1 MIADVIPTRGNLSR
15 YPKIGEHMKSKLFLV
30 LVLILCLA
38 GMALAQ
44 SDTARL
50 FGTIADPTGAMVS
63 NATVTLTDTATGR
76 ILTAT
81 TGSAG
86 EYTFNGVPIGRYH
99 IEAKQEG
106 FKTATADLTLEVS
119 QVQEL
124 NLKLVTGSASTTVDV
139 TGEVP
144 LVDTSTSS
152 AGEVIQGRQIVELPL
167 NGRNFT
173 TLALLTPG
181 VSRGQYS
188 DNASAPNNNAETW
201 RNADSGGAALS
212 VDGLRPQANNFLM
225 DGLDNNDSLV
235 NTLVIFPAIED
246 IAEFKTTT
254 STPPAEFGRTGG
266 AVVQVATKSGTNQIH
281 GAAYWFNR
289 SKLLAADVFE
299 YTSNP
304 QCTSID
310 EANCVPAPELSRNQ
324 FGASLGGPIWKNKLF
339 FFVDYQGWRQN
350 VPAGITQ
357 NKVPTALM
365 RAGNFTELLS
375 PGGTG
380 TATSTPSPSVCPSLY
395 TVSSGTYTVL
405 PQFASD
411 FGYVYSPQTC
421 LPFGWVGTATS
432 GSAGPNINIVP
443 TTSQNAVGLAYLNQ
457 FPLPNI
463 FGSNANPAV
472 NDSNF
477 NGPQQNI
484 TNQDDYDARI
494 DFVAT
499 SKDTLFARYSLGD
512 DFLENTPWLTPANN
526 AQKFLPSG
534 NGTNPQH
541 PRQVAVGY
549 TRILSSSMLNEFH
562 YGYARPYYGYQQPG
576 YGTAMAAALG
586 IPNANTSPLL
596 GGYALIGGW
605 YGNIAYVGDYGP
617 YLVSEPTQQFT
628 DAVTWTK
635 GKHTFKFGASIIHR
649 DVNWTQA
656 NEAKGYFWID
666 DGDYGGYPAKFSEH
680 GTFTGFEDSELLA
693 GFMGGYG
700 VGAFNGFY
708 NTRSWEN
715 GFFAQDDF
723 RVSPRLTLNLG
734 LRYDLFTWPKE
745 ASNHQSNF
753 NPSSGELVEAGNAP
767 GYNAS
772 LINNNYH
779 NFGPRIGFAYDVH
792 GNGKTVLR
800 GGYGLFYYFDRGGV
814 GNELSNNPDFNGTQT
829 YYACNAA
836 ASAPTG
842 VDCSGTINPNS
853 GYRITLSGAAT
864 PGSTNP
870 VGATGALP
878 PKIGISPNAVTA
890 SDNVVY
896 WPKNSPN
903 SHIQQWNFQLEQA
916 IGNKT
921 SFDIAYVGN
930 KVANLATPF
939 NANQTDIYGTEPS
952 GVGTSWFPVGGSINP
967 NGVGTIGEYAF
978 IGSGNYNGL
987 QTKLNE
993 KLNHGLLL
1001 TAAYTW
1007 SHALDNTAD
1016 PLSTAPNGIVVGNN
1030 GAPVLHYQYGSS
1042 DNDQRQLFAASAV
1055 YEIPVGRGRTFGNGM
1070 PRGLDYV
1077 IGGWQLNNIVFISTG
1092 TPMDIQGAPNS
1103 PNGRPDYH
1111 GGCKT
1116 NVNWN
1121 TWISCPAAAFTAP
1134 AGLVGDLPRNFFAG
1148 PGTKDWDTSITK
1160 TFSVT
1165 ERVKAEIRAQ
1175 VYNVTN
1181 TPQFQIP
1188 DTNYNDGTF
1197 GQLQSVR
1204 LSPTNRELE
1213 LAMRI
1218 SF

>member
-1 MIADVIPTRGNLSR
+1 
-15 YPKIGEHMKSKLFLV
+15 MKSKLFLV
-30 LVLILCLA
+30 LILILCLA
-38 GMALAQ
+38 GVALAQ
-44 SDTARL
+44 SDTARV
-50 FGTIADPTGAMVS
+50 FGTISDPTGAVVP
-63 NATVTLTDTATGR
+63 NATVTLTETATGR
-76 ILTAT
+76 TLTAT
-81 TGSAG
+81 TGPSG
-86 EYTFNGVPIGRYH
+86 EYSFNAVPIGKYH

-106 FKTATADLTLEVS
+106 FKTATADFALDIS

-124 NLKLVTGSASTTVDV
+124 NLKLETGSAATTVDV

-144 LVDTSTSS
+144 LVDTSTSVQ
-152 AGEVIQGRQIVELPL
+152 GEVIQGRQIVELPL

-181 VSRGQYS
+181 VSRGQYA

-201 RNADSGGAALS
+201 RNAGSGGAALA
-212 VDGLRPQANNFLM
+212 VDGLRPQANNFMM

-235 NTLVIFPAIED
+235 NTLVIYPAIED

-266 AVVQVATKSGTNQIH
+266 AVVQVATKSGSNQIH
-281 GAAYWFNR
+281 GVGYWFNR
-289 SKLLAADVFE
+289 SKLMAADVFQ
-299 YTSNP
+299 YTTNP
-304 QCTSID
+304 QCTYLGESG
-310 EANCVPAPELSRNQ
+310 CVPAPALSRNQ

-350 VPAGITQ
+350 VPAGTQQ

-365 RAGNFTELLS
+365 RTGNFTELLS
-375 PGGTG
+375 AAGTG

-395 TVSSGTYTVL
+395 SASGGTYTVL
-405 PQFASD
+405 PQFASGY
-411 FGYVYSPQTC
+411 GYVYNPQTC
-421 LPFGWVGTATS
+421 LPFGWVGNSSS
-432 GSAGPNINIVP
+432 GTPGPDINIVP

-463 FGSNANPAV
+463 TSANVATNSN
-472 NDSNF
+472 NF
-477 NGPQQNI
+477 NAAQQNI
-484 TNQDDYDARI
+484 TNQDDYDARL

-512 DFLENTPWLTPANN
+512 DFLKNTPWLTPANN

-549 TRILSSSMLNEFH
+549 TRILNSSMLNEFH

-576 YGTAMAAALG
+576 YGSAMAAAIG

-666 DGDYGGYPAKFSEH
+666 DGGYGGYPAKFSEH

-700 VGAFNGFY
+700 VGAFNGYY

-753 NPSSGELVEAGNAP
+753 NPSTGQLVEAGNAP

-772 LINNNYH
+772 LIDNNYH

-814 GNELSNNPDFNGTQT
+814 ANELSENPDFNGTQT
-829 YYACNAA
+829 YYACNNDSA
-836 ASAPTG
+836 APTG
-842 VDCSGTINPNS
+842 VDCSGAVNNS
-853 GYRITLSGAAT
+853 GYRFTLSGAA
-864 PGSTNP
+864 PIGSTNP

-878 PKIGISPNAVTA
+878 AKMGINPNAVTA

-916 IGNKT
+916 LGSKT

-930 KVANLATPF
+930 YVSNLATPF
-939 NANQTDIYGTEPS
+939 NANQTDIYGLEPGS
-952 GVGTSWFPVGGSINP
+952 TVSKQWFQACPATDLTCSVNP
-967 NGVGTIGEYAF
+967 NGVGNINEYAF
-978 IGSGNYNGL
+978 IGSGSYHGL

-1016 PLSTAPNGIVVGNN
+1016 PLSNAPNGIVIGNN
-1030 GAPVLHYQYGSS
+1030 GAPVLHYQRGSS
-1042 DNDQRQLFAASAV
+1042 DNDQRQLFAASGV
-1055 YEIPVGRGRTFGNGM
+1055 YEIPVGRGRTFGNGIS
-1070 PRGLDYV
+1070 RGLDYV
-1077 IGGWQLNNIVFISTG
+1077 IGGWQLNNIVFVSTG
-1092 TPMDIQGAPNS
+1092 TPLDIQGGGG
-1103 PNGRPDYH
+1103 PNGRPDYN

-1116 NVNWN
+1116 NVSWHV
-1121 TWISCPAAAFTAP
+1121 WISCPSGAFTAVTGTLP
-1134 AGLVGDLPRNFFAG
+1134 GNLPRNFFPG
-1148 PGTKDWDTSITK
+1148 PGTKDWDMSITK

-1165 ERVKAEIRAQ
+1165 ERVRAEIRAQ

-1188 DTNYNDGTF
+1188 DTNYNNGDF
-1197 GQLQSVR
+1197 GQLTSVR

-1213 LAMRI
+1213 LAARI